1 MSSKF
6 SKHPNHCWMPCAFP
20 IPEPPKPEIQSAFR
34 AVRNATNPNITI
46 PANTSIQVLYPNEQ
60 YDLRNEYNTLTSTFI
75 PATKGIYSI
84 IASVEFIVTPPPT
97 TPTDYRVLISIL
109 VNNIAVA
116 IDNDFFNTRL
126 GNNNIASVS
135 TNIQLNAGDQVQ
147 IFVTSTIAGSIDSD
161 PSSTHFEATR
171 FPSPTI

>member
-1 MSSKF
+1 MKPTWTDVQAKHTHFPLHIISMLKIKEFDCLCRQNLANTPIIVDALCVSS
-6 SKHPNHCWMPCAFP
+6 
-20 IPEPPKPEIQSAFR
+20 PEPPKPEIQSAFR

-75 PATKGIYSI
+75 PATKGVYSI

-109 VNNIAVA
+109 VNNI
-116 IDNDFFNTRL
+116 L
-126 GNNNIASVS
+126 
-135 TNIQLNAGDQVQ
+135 Q
-147 IFVTSTIAGSIDSD
+147 
-161 PSSTHFEATR
+161 
-171 FPSPTI
+171 